1 MLALNASLHFFTAAM
16 AAAAA
21 MSVGSA
27 LGLVGVLVAAV
38 PGCRLVGAGDGSDPE
53 QPATKTSNQHSPP
66 TSTNEPRRHG
76 SPRHIRQTYPIT
88 RIARKDPV
96 DMSGR

>member
-1 MLALNASLHFFTAAM
+1 MSAKSAYSLFTAAM

-53 QPATKTSNQHSPP
+53 QPATKSSNQHSPP
-66 TSTNEPRRHG
+66 TSTNELRRHRC
-76 SPRHIRQTYPIT
+76 PRHIRQTYPIT